1 MISFVPFHRIA
12 ILALLTCIS
21 VPTSSQAGRVCPP
34 QSLEEPLPG
43 VREVTL
49 TRTSVS
55 TARFPGL
62 WQDGKYGPA
71 QLSYRLFQDGS
82 GSVAQDLKLRGWH
95 VDFSCDLETR
105 TCTYEGRSSPP
116 GQAFEAAKAIGD
128 CLVAEPPRSKK
139 RPVILP
145 AKAVPL
151 IRPARPGQNLSP
163 DKVAVALKVA
173 PARQKDSTPA
183 PNRPVAGPDKKAT
196 AATGSGDGKAGAKPA
211 ASNATVTASTKSSG
225 KPVVKA
231 TGKGSSPAAPPATLA
246 TKKDAPPEVRCW
258 ADWLPD
264 EPVASRLQR
273 MLLLAG
279 FDAGPV
285 DGHIGRRTQ
294 KALRLALPDDPKR
307 DEMEEA
313 VVELRKILCDRPV
326 R

>member
-1 MISFVPFHRIA
+1 MSPFAPSHCMA
-12 ILALLTCIS
+12 ILALLACIS
-21 VPTSSQAGRVCPP
+21 VPTSSEAGRVCPP

-62 WQDGKYGPA
+62 WQDGKYGAA

-128 CLVAEPPRSKK
+128 CLIAEPPRSKK
-139 RPVILP
+139 RPEILL
-145 AKAVPL
+145 AKAAAQVPPVGAGL
-151 IRPARPGQNLSP
+151 NHSPG
-163 DKVAVALKVA
+163 KAAVAPRVE
-173 PARQKDSTPA
+173 PARQQASAPA
-183 PNRPVAGPDKKAT
+183 TN
-196 AATGSGDGKAGAKPA
+196 KPA
-211 ASNATVTASTKSSG
+211 AATRSRDGKTGEGPTASAATVTASTKSSG
-225 KPVVKA
+225 NQVVTAPGKA
-231 TGKGSSPAAPPATLA
+231 SSGTAPAVPAATKAAPAQI
-246 TKKDAPPEVRCW
+246 RCW
-258 ADWLPD
+258 ADWLPE

-285 DGHIGRRTQ
+285 DGQVGRRTQ
-294 KALRLALPDDPKR
+294 KALRLALPDAPKR
-307 DEMEEA
+307 DAMEEA

>member
-1 MISFVPFHRIA
+1 MSPLAPIHRMGV
-12 ILALLTCIS
+12 LALLACIS
-21 VPTSSQAGRVCPP
+21 VPTSSEAGRVCPP

-62 WQDGKYGPA
+62 WQDGKYGAA

-116 GQAFEAAKAIGD
+116 GQAFEAAKEIGD
-128 CLVAEPPRSKK
+128 CLIAAPPRSKK
-139 RPVILP
+139 RPEIRP
-145 AKAVPL
+145 AKAAAQIPPVSAGL
-151 IRPARPGQNLSP
+151 NLSP
-163 DKVAVALKVA
+163 GKAAVTPKVE
-173 PARQKDSTPA
+173 PARQQASEPA
-183 PNRPVAGPDKKAT
+183 TNNPPAVPDKKAA
-196 AATGSGDGKAGAKPA
+196 AATGSRDGKTGERPT
-211 ASNATVTASTKSSG
+211 ASAATVTASTKSSDNL
-225 KPVVKA
+225 VVTANGNVSSA
-231 TGKGSSPAAPPATLA
+231 TAPAVPAAPNVAPA
-246 TKKDAPPEVRCW
+246 EVRCW
-258 ADWLPD
+258 TDRLPE

-285 DGHIGRRTQ
+285 DGQVGRRTQ
-294 KALRLALPDDPKR
+294 KALRLALPDDPRR
-307 DEMEEA
+307 DAVEEA
-313 VVELRKILCDRPV
+313 VVELRKILCARPA